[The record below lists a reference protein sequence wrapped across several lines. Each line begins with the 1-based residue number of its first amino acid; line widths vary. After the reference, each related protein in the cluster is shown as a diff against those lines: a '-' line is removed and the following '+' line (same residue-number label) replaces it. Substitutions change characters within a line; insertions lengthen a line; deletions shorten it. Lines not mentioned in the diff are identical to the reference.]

1 MFYLVSTR
9 VMDLSIYDLSDG
21 EFRYQLEQTHS
32 AIIPVGSLEQHG
44 PHLPVSTDCM
54 IAEHI
59 SKEAARK
66 LKYFVF
72 PVVPYGVSFEHA
84 PMFNISVHDSTLSN
98 ILCDI
103 CISIAHLGIK
113 KIVIINGHHGN
124 MGVIQY
130 VPQNTFEKMPPDSVV
145 HVINYWSLINDKFDH
160 AGEVETSILLAV
172 KPTLVKMDK
181 AEASSKDLMKS
192 REAYR
197 SMTCRPGSFPEL
209 TGNGVWGDP
218 RLASA
223 DKGKKLLNEINEN
236 ILKTIL
242 ELG

>member
-1 MFYLVSTR
+1 
-9 VMDLSIYDLSDG
+9 MDLSIYDICDG
-21 EFRYQLEQTHS
+21 DFCDRLVQTQS

-44 PHLPVSTDCM
+44 QHLPVSTDCL

-59 SKEAARK
+59 SIKVSQRLE
-66 LKYFVF
+66 YFMF
-72 PVVPYGVSFEHA
+72 PVVPYGVSFEHS
-84 PMFNISVHDSTLSN
+84 PMFNVSVRDSTLSN

-124 MGVIQY
+124 MGVLQY
-130 VPQNTFEKMPPDSVV
+130 VSQNTFEKMPRDSAV
-145 HVINYWSLINDKFDH
+145 HVINYWSFMNQVFDH
-160 AGEVETSILLAV
+160 AGEVETSILLAIR
-172 KPTLVKMDK
+172 PDLVKMDRAK
-181 AEASSKDLMKS
+181 ASDKTLMKS

-197 SMTCRPGSFPEL
+197 SMTLRPGSFPEI

-218 RLASA
+218 KFASA
-223 DKGKKLLNEINEN
+223 EKGKELLSEINEN
-236 ILKTIL
+236 IIKTIL

>member
-1 MFYLVSTR
+1 MA
-9 VMDLSIYDLSDG
+9 LSIYDLSD
-21 EFRYQLEQTHS
+21 EDFRDRLARTQA

-44 PHLPVSTDCM
+44 QHLPVSTDCL

-59 SKEAARK
+59 SKEASRK
-66 LKYFVF
+66 LQYFVF
-72 PVVPYGVSFEHA
+72 PIVPYGVSFEHA

-103 CISIAHLGIK
+103 CISIARLDIK

-124 MGVIQY
+124 MGVLQY
-130 VPQNTFEKMPPDSVV
+130 ISQNTFEKMPPDSAV
-145 HVINYWSLINDKFDH
+145 HIINYWSFMNEKFDH
-160 AGEVETSILLAV
+160 AGEVETSILLAI
-172 KPTLVKMDK
+172 KPTLVKIDK
-181 AEASSKDLMKS
+181 AKANSKILTKS

-218 RLASA
+218 KLASA
-223 DKGKKLLNEINEN
+223 EKGKKLLSEIIEN
-236 ILKTIL
+236 IIRTIR
-242 ELG
+242 EFS

>member
-1 MFYLVSTR
+1 MA
-9 VMDLSIYDLSDG
+9 LSIYDLSDRD
-21 EFRYQLEQTHS
+21 FRDRLEQTES

-44 PHLPVSTDCM
+44 QHLPVSTDCL

-59 SKEAARK
+59 SKEAGRR
-66 LKYFVF
+66 LEYFVF

-84 PMFNISVHDSTLSN
+84 PMFNVSVHDSTLSN
-98 ILCDI
+98 VLCDI

-124 MGVIQY
+124 VGVLQY
-130 VPQNTFEKMPPDSVV
+130 VSQNTIERMSADSAV
-145 HVINYWSLINDKFDH
+145 HIINYWSLMNERFDH
-160 AGEVETSILLAV
+160 AGEVETSILLAI

-181 AEASSKDLMKS
+181 AEASGKILMKS

-218 RLASA
+218 KLASA
-223 DKGKKLLNEINEN
+223 EKGRKLLSEISEN
-236 ILKTIL
+236 VIRTIL
-242 ELG
+242 EFD

>member
-1 MFYLVSTR
+1 MA
-9 VMDLSIYDLSDG
+9 LSIYDLSDSD
-21 EFRYQLEQTHS
+21 FRDRLARTQS

-44 PHLPVSTDCM
+44 QHLPVSTDCL

-59 SKEAARK
+59 SKETGRK
-66 LKYFVF
+66 LEFFVF
-72 PVVPYGVSFEHA
+72 PIVPYGVSFEHA

-124 MGVIQY
+124 MGVLQY
-130 VPQNTFEKMPPDSVV
+130 VSQNTFEKMPPDSAV
-145 HVINYWSLINDKFDH
+145 HIINYWSFMNEKFDH
-160 AGEVETSILLAV
+160 AGEVETSILLAI

-181 AEASSKDLMKS
+181 AKASSKILTKS
-192 REAYR
+192 REAYM
-197 SMTCRPGSFPEL
+197 SMTCRPGSFPKL

-218 RLASA
+218 KLASA
-223 DKGKKLLNEINEN
+223 EKGKELLSEINEN
-236 ILKTIL
+236 IIRTIR
-242 ELG
+242 EFG

>member
-1 MFYLVSTR
+1 MA
-9 VMDLSIYDLSDG
+9 LSIYDLSD
-21 EFRYQLEQTHS
+21 EDFRDRLARTQA

-44 PHLPVSTDCM
+44 QHLPVSTDCL

-59 SKEAARK
+59 SKEASRK
-66 LKYFVF
+66 LQYFVF

-103 CISIAHLGIK
+103 CISIARLDIK

-124 MGVIQY
+124 IGVLQY
-130 VPQNTFEKMPPDSVV
+130 ISQNTFEKMPPDSAV
-145 HVINYWSLINDKFDH
+145 HIINYWSFMNEKFDH
-160 AGEVETSILLAV
+160 AGEVETSILLAI
-172 KPTLVKMDK
+172 KPTLVKIDK
-181 AEASSKDLMKS
+181 AKANSKILTKS

-218 RLASA
+218 KLASA
-223 DKGKKLLNEINEN
+223 EKGKELLSEIIEN
-236 ILKTIL
+236 IIRTIR
-242 ELG
+242 EFG

>member
-1 MFYLVSTR
+1 MA
-9 VMDLSIYDLSDG
+9 LSIYDLSDG
-21 EFRYQLEQTHS
+21 DFRDRLARIQA

-44 PHLPVSTDCM
+44 QHLPVSTDCL

-59 SKEAARK
+59 SKEASRK
-66 LKYFVF
+66 LQYFVF
-72 PVVPYGVSFEHA
+72 PIVPYGVSFEHA

-124 MGVIQY
+124 MGVLQY
-130 VPQNTFEKMPPDSVV
+130 VSQNTFEKMPPDSAV
-145 HVINYWSLINDKFDH
+145 HIINYWSFMNEEFDH
-160 AGEVETSILLAV
+160 AGEVETSILLAI
-172 KPTLVKMDK
+172 KPTLVKIGK
-181 AEASSKDLMKS
+181 AKASSKILTKS

-197 SMTCRPGSFPEL
+197 SMTCRPGSVPEL

-223 DKGKKLLNEINEN
+223 EKGKELLSEIIEN
-236 ILKTIL
+236 IIRTIR
-242 ELG
+242 EFG

>member
-1 MFYLVSTR
+1 MA
-9 VMDLSIYDLSDG
+9 LSIYDLSD
-21 EFRYQLEQTHS
+21 EDFRDRLARTQA

-44 PHLPVSTDCM
+44 QHLPVSTDCL

-59 SKEAARK
+59 SKEASRK
-66 LKYFVF
+66 LQYFVF
-72 PVVPYGVSFEHA
+72 PIVPYGVSFEHA

-103 CISIAHLGIK
+103 CISIARLDIK

-124 MGVIQY
+124 MGVLQY
-130 VPQNTFEKMPPDSVV
+130 ISQNTFEKMPPDSAV
-145 HVINYWSLINDKFDH
+145 HIINYWSFMNEKFDH
-160 AGEVETSILLAV
+160 AGEVETSILLAI
-172 KPTLVKMDK
+172 KPTLVKIDK
-181 AEASSKDLMKS
+181 AKANSKILTKS

-218 RLASA
+218 KLASA
-223 DKGKKLLNEINEN
+223 EKGKKLLSEIIEN
-236 ILKTIL
+236 IIRTIR
-242 ELG
+242 EFG

>member
-1 MFYLVSTR
+1 MI
-9 VMDLSIYDLSDG
+9 LSIYELSDRD
-21 EFRYQLEQTHS
+21 FRDRLARTRS

-44 PHLPVSTDCM
+44 QHLPVSTDCL

-59 SKEAARK
+59 SNEAGRR
-66 LKYFVF
+66 LDYFVF

-103 CISIAHLGIK
+103 CISISHLGIK

-124 MGVIQY
+124 MGVLQY
-130 VPQNTFEKMPPDSVV
+130 ISQNTFEKMAPDSAV
-145 HVINYWSLINDKFDH
+145 HTINYWSFMNEKFDH
-160 AGEVETSILLAV
+160 AGEVETSILLAI

-181 AEASSKDLMKS
+181 AEASGKILMKS
-192 REAYR
+192 REAYM
-197 SMTCRPGSFPEL
+197 SLTCRPGSFPEL

-218 RLASA
+218 KLASA
-223 DKGKKLLNEINEN
+223 EKGKELLSEINEN
-236 ILKTIL
+236 IVRAIF
-242 ELG
+242 EFG

>member
-1 MFYLVSTR
+1 MA
-9 VMDLSIYDLSDG
+9 LSIYELSDRD
-21 EFRYQLEQTHS
+21 FRDRLEQTES

-44 PHLPVSTDCM
+44 QHLPVSTDCL

-59 SKEAARK
+59 SKVASRRLE
-66 LKYFVF
+66 YFVF

-84 PMFNISVHDSTLSN
+84 PMFNVSVHDSTLSN
-98 ILCDI
+98 VLCDI

-124 MGVIQY
+124 VGVLQY
-130 VPQNTFEKMPPDSVV
+130 VSQNTIEKMSADSAV
-145 HVINYWSLINDKFDH
+145 HIINYWSLMNERFDH
-160 AGEVETSILLAV
+160 AGEVETSILLAI

-181 AEASSKDLMKS
+181 AEASGKILMKS

-218 RLASA
+218 KLASA
-223 DKGKKLLNEINEN
+223 EKGRKLLNEISEN
-236 ILKTIL
+236 VIRTIL
-242 ELG
+242 EFD

>member
-1 MFYLVSTR
+1 MFYLVRTR

-44 PHLPVSTDCM
+44 PHLPVSTDCV

-72 PVVPYGVSFEHA
+72 PVVPYGVSFEHS

-124 MGVIQY
+124 MGVLQY
-130 VPQNTFEKMPPDSVV
+130 VPQNTFEKMPPDSVGTCNQLLV
-145 HVINYWSLINDKFDH
+145 FDQRKVRSCRR
-160 AGEVETSILLAV
+160 GGNFNFIGCKTNFG
-172 KPTLVKMDK
+172 
-181 AEASSKDLMKS
+181 KD
-192 REAYR
+192 
-197 SMTCRPGSFPEL
+197 G
-209 TGNGVWGDP
+209 
-218 RLASA
+218 
-223 DKGKKLLNEINEN
+223 
-236 ILKTIL
+236 
-242 ELG
+242 